1 MEQRGQSSV
10 PPKMLHF
17 GALRARF
24 ERQMADY
31 LADVGQRLREARLR
45 NRPDLTSHEKA
56 ARELEKF
63 GVTVTAK
70 QYARWERGESE
81 PRGDKRTHIA
91 EMLGITRDQI
101 WGQPPIAPEEELR
114 AQLDRIEASQ
124 QTILAEI
131 AVTRDERAAAETR
144 IATQLRSIAR
154 KLGNEAAASRIRSN
168 G

>member
-1 MEQRGQSSV
+1 
-10 PPKMLHF
+10 MLHF
-17 GALRARF
+17 AALRARF

-31 LADVGQRLREARLR
+31 LADVGKRLREARLR
-45 NRPDLTSHEKA
+45 NRPDLSSHEKA

-63 GVTVTAK
+63 GVTVTGK

-91 EMLGITRDQI
+91 EMLGMTRDEI

-114 AQLDRIEASQ
+114 AQLDRIEANQ
-124 QTILAEI
+124 GKILADI
-131 AVTRDERAAAETR
+131 ASMRDERAAAEAR
-144 IATQLRSIAR
+144 LATQMRSIAR
-154 KLGNEAAASRIRSN
+154 KLGTEAKGSRSRST